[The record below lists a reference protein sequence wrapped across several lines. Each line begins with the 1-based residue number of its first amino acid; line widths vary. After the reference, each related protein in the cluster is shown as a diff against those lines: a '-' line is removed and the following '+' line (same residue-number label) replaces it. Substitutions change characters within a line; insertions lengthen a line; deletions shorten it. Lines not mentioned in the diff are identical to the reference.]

1 VNIKAMLMRLESA
14 LDRTDLAD
22 KLILLPG
29 SKPASQTVMSW
40 PQAAAYPESES
51 FSATCTYL
59 DADLDSG
66 FSDIYPIE
74 PSDLNETGSED
85 GQPPI
90 NFVVGYNSSPNS
102 HAALDLT
109 LWMAHQTRLV
119 TRQPVVVQVV
129 YVLQPEQLDQ
139 VGTSPR
145 TIPFSNRPGR
155 RDYLSPETESLRWG
169 QVQHAPEHVP
179 ACALMPQPVWDI
191 YQREHQPAGFR
202 STFNLG
208 QVGESLGFADRV
220 LWQAR
225 CLANEWRGSLKTHL
239 RFGDLAQE
247 LYQVVCAEAASLLI
261 LGCHSANHPLIQKW
275 DKNFPCPVI
284 GIPQPEAPSDLI
296 END

>member
-22 KLILLPG
+22 TLILLPG
-29 SKPASQTVMSW
+29 SKSTSQTVLSW

-59 DADLDSG
+59 DADL
-66 FSDIYPIE
+66 SDIYPME
-74 PSDLNETGSED
+74 SPDLSETGSED
-85 GQPPI
+85 GQPSI

-129 YVLQPEQLDQ
+129 YVLQPEQLNPA
-139 VGTSPR
+139 GSAPK
-145 TIPFSNRPGR
+145 TISFSNRPGH
-155 RDYLSPETESLRWG
+155 RDYLSPEVEGLSWG
-169 QVQHAPEHVP
+169 QVQHPPEHAP
-179 ACALMPQPVWDI
+179 ACALMPQPVWDTH
-191 YQREHQPAGFR
+191 QREHQPAGFR

-208 QVGESLGFADRV
+208 PVGESLGFADRV

-225 CLANEWRGSLKTHL
+225 CLANEWRGSVKTHL

-247 LYQVVCAEAASLLI
+247 LHQVVCAEAASLLI

-275 DKNFPCPVI
+275 DKHFPCPVI
-284 GIPQPEAPSDLI
+284 GIPQPEAQVDGTI
-296 END
+296 